1 MEDGL
6 YIKLVAVKDGVEY
19 TARVVN
25 MKEVTLT
32 LTNSLMDGIEKLWEE
47 KNYEP

>member
-6 YIKLVAVKDGVEY
+6 YIKLVAVKDGTEY
-19 TARVVN
+19 TAKIVS

-47 KNYEP
+47 K